1 MADENKKSRRRRSP
15 SSPDW
20 ASLPWGILDLI
31 LAHLIQLDDYLHFSA
46 VCRTWL
52 SAALDGKYRQL
63 GESIHKQSFPMLLTP
78 PLPPTKAAGD
88 HHLRWRLYS
97 LTCGKLLNWE
107 IKMPSYSQRLC
118 GSSYGWLGAVNE
130 DLTITFFNP
139 FSGKS
144 VQLPPAHPRPCEIIH
159 PDPSWRNY
167 SFDKEVLK
175 FVFSS
180 YPNFASVK
188 CDFVIGAIFGSYHDF
203 AYIKPGSN
211 VGSGW
216 NYIGCCRRGFTDA
229 VYHLGKF
236 YLVDNYCC
244 VISVYVSSG
253 GSSSNKAKPPQ
264 VQVVVPPT
272 DSYTRRVY
280 LVVSSAGGDLLLVQ
294 ALPHPTRWQTA
305 GFKIFKLLG
314 LDSIDHQ
321 KFAELVEINNL
332 GNDALFLGDNHSLCV
347 SASNFRGC
355 RPNCI
360 HYVRDCQDTNVYNLE
375 DRGFTP
381 LKGIKTR
388 LRRSGH
394 PPPIWI
400 VPTLL

>member
-1 MADENKKSRRRRSP
+1 
-15 SSPDW
+15 
-20 ASLPWGILDLI
+20 
-31 LAHLIQLDDYLHFSA
+31 
-46 VCRTWL
+46 
-52 SAALDGKYRQL
+52 
-63 GESIHKQSFPMLLTP
+63 MLLTP

-88 HHLRWRLYS
+88 HHLRRRLYS
-97 LTCGKLLNWE
+97 LTRGKLLNWE
-107 IKMPSYSQRLC
+107 PKMPSYSQRLC

-139 FSGKS
+139 FSGTS

-188 CDFVIGAIFGSYHDF
+188 RDFVIGAIFGSYHDF

-216 NYIGCCRRGFTDA
+216 TYIGCCRRGFTDA

-244 VISVYVSSG
+244 VISVDVSSG

-294 ALPHPTRWQTA
+294 ALPHPTRWRTA
-305 GFKIFKLLG
+305 GFGAKVTEAK
-314 LDSIDHQ
+314 
-321 KFAELVEINNL
+321 EVM
-332 GNDALFLGDNHSLCV
+332 
-347 SASNFRGC
+347 ASM
-355 RPNCI
+355 
-360 HYVRDCQDTNVYNLE
+360 HVV
-375 DRGFTP
+375 
-381 LKGIKTR
+381 
-388 LRRSGH
+388 
-394 PPPIWI
+394 
-400 VPTLL
+400 V